1 MRCDVN
7 GWHMSSKRTDRRDF
21 SSGDSR
27 RPRADSRI
35 DTSEIAPLDHDFFAR
50 AVRNPFSKPLKQSTT
65 VRLDADVLA
74 WLRSQGPGYQ
84 TRLNAILRAAMLR
97 DTDQTPGLERD
108 GRRKHL

>member
-1 MRCDVN
+1 MT
-7 GWHMSSKRTDRRDF
+7 SKRSDRRDCG
-21 SSGDSR
+21 SGDSQL
-27 RPRADSRI
+27 PRADSRI
-35 DTSEIAPLDHDFFAR
+35 DTSEIARLDQDFFAR

-97 DTDQTPGLERD
+97 DTAQAPRLERD
-108 GRRKHL
+108 RRRRHL

>member
-7 GWHMSSKRTDRRDF
+7 GWLMSSKRTDRRDCR
-21 SSGDSR
+21 SRDSR
-27 RPRADSRI
+27 RPRTDSRI
-35 DTSEIAPLDHDFFAR
+35 DTSEIAPLDQDFFAR

-97 DTDQTPGLERD
+97 DTAQTPGLERD
-108 GRRKHL
+108 RRRRHL